1 MYSLVLEVP
10 QYRSRAYRS
19 FRSLIF
25 LSIPV
30 TLYVNDDLWYAS
42 LSRTFVEQGA
52 DKGALPIYRPPMKD
66 EEIGQRRTGMQKEGT
81 EETGAARTSRVLPA
95 IIANPTSGSYAHHAT
110 HLEETVAFL
119 QDHGWNVALK
129 LTEAA
134 GDGRRL
140 AREAVNQQAEVVIAA
155 GGDGTINEVIQEL
168 VGTETALG
176 VLPIGTVNDWAREI
190 GIPLDVKGARDVL
203 VHGRTRHIDLVCV
216 NEHYFL
222 LMVGIGLDGAIT
234 QKVEQHPLKRLGVVG
249 YLLTSIWYGLRYRS
263 FVTSVISNERE
274 QKTSALQIVVGNT
287 QLYGG
292 AMYLS
297 MFRRSPSS
305 LTHHVCTWVSRSI
318 GWEEV
323 FSKPHNHA
331 C

>member
-1 MYSLVLEVP
+1 
-10 QYRSRAYRS
+10 
-19 FRSLIF
+19 
-25 LSIPV
+25 
-30 TLYVNDDLWYAS
+30 
-42 LSRTFVEQGA
+42 
-52 DKGALPIYRPPMKD
+52 
-66 EEIGQRRTGMQKEGT
+66 MQKEGT
-81 EETGAARTSRVLPA
+81 EETSAARTSRVLAA
-95 IIANPTSGSYAHHAT
+95 IIANPTSGSYAHHAA

-119 QDHGWNVALK
+119 QDHGWNVALR

-168 VGTETALG
+168 AGTETALG

-190 GIPLDVKGARDVL
+190 GIPLDVKGARDIL
-203 VHGRTRHIDLVCV
+203 VHGRTRHIDLGRV

-249 YLLTSIWYGLRYRS
+249 YLLASIWYGLRYRS

-274 QKTSALQIVVGNT
+274 HKTSALQIVVGNT

-292 AMYLS
+292 AIKFTWQAKADDGLLDVVIV
-297 MFRRSPSS
+297 RRRGVLGRLLVAVELVLPGKKRMPWITYERSEAIEIQTPEPVAMQIDGDPIGSTPARFTTVPGA
-305 LTHHVCTWVSRSI
+305 LKVVVPHWSR
-318 GWEEV
+318 EEL
-323 FSKPHNHA
+323 FSRE
-331 C
+331 

>member
-1 MYSLVLEVP
+1 
-10 QYRSRAYRS
+10 
-19 FRSLIF
+19 
-25 LSIPV
+25 
-30 TLYVNDDLWYAS
+30 
-42 LSRTFVEQGA
+42 
-52 DKGALPIYRPPMKD
+52 
-66 EEIGQRRTGMQKEGT
+66 MQKEGT
-81 EETGAARTSRVLPA
+81 EETSAARTTRVLA
-95 IIANPTSGSYAHHAT
+95 VIIANPTSGSYAHHAA

-203 VHGRTRHIDLVCV
+203 VHGRTRHIDLGCV

-249 YLLTSIWYGLRYRS
+249 YLLASIWYGLRYRS
-263 FVTSVISNERE
+263 FVTSVISKERE

-292 AMYLS
+292 AIKFTWQAKADDGLLDVVIV
-297 MFRRSPSS
+297 RRRGVLGRLLVAVELFLPRKKRMPWITYERSEAIEIQTPEPVAMQIDGDPIGFTPARFTTVPGA
-305 LTHHVCTWVSRSI
+305 LKVVVPHGSR
-318 GWEEV
+318 EEL
-323 FSKPHNHA
+323 FSRE
-331 C
+331 